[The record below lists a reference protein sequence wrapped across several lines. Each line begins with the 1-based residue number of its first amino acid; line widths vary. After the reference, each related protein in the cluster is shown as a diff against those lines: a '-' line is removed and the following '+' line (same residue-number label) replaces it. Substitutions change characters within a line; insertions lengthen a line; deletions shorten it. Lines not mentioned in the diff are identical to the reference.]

1 MRPLARSRGLG
12 QRRPSSR
19 AEDDSLQVARH
30 RTTPAGNAPARWP
43 RFWKAKSWPGLRPAE
58 TRSKK
63 GVNRGHAD
71 LEMVK
76 PLVKLPRLD
85 SNQQPFG

>member
-1 MRPLARSRGLG
+1 MVWPATARCQVPKATAYKLRVTGEG
-12 QRRPSSR
+12 PSG
-19 AEDDSLQVARH
+19 
-30 RTTPAGNAPARWP
+30 TAPAKWP

-63 GVNRGHAD
+63 GVNRGYGD
-71 LEMVK
+71 LELVK